1 MTFTVT
7 EDKRQTYC
15 ELIVL
20 KLMDLGPD
28 DGGVEFPRD
37 LPAELSPLQNILQEL
52 RFKGLI
58 EIVAKKRGALAALRG
73 KAKEE
78 HYALTPAGVEHLGRV
93 IDEAEGYVTEYDE
106 METSDMVADA
116 QSRKR
121 DPVRIR
127 FLWGWFEGEFDD
139 LALFQERRS
148 IDPVE
153 RLWAYYMTSN
163 EFWDEILKDL
173 DE

>member
-1 MTFTVT
+1 MTFSVT
-7 EDKRQTYC
+7 EEKRQVYS

-20 KLMDLGPD
+20 KLMDVGPD

-37 LPAELSPLQNILQEL
+37 LPSELSPLQTILEEL

-58 EIVAKKRGALAALRG
+58 EIVAKKRGALAAMRF

-78 HYALTPAGVEHLGRV
+78 VYALTPAGVEHLGRV

-106 METSDMVADA
+106 MDTADMIADA
-116 QSRKR
+116 QSKKR

-139 LALFQERRS
+139 LALFQERRD
-148 IDPVE
+148 IEPVE

-163 EFWDEILKDL
+163 EFWAEVVKDL